1 MARKRANTTKDK
13 NKAVVVKKKQAQPL
27 MQKEAQ
33 YFQELVDVNNRYTAL
48 LKQKAQYEF
57 VLNKLQEH
65 RTKVQKGKVKLP
77 VQITLIPKLMTYPEE
92 DKKEILKIFDEQ
104 IVSYK
109 NSIKSI
115 EGQLQHRY
123 DEYLE
128 TATRTKEF
136 MVNRYGD
143 YKATQLTQN
152 RKQVEDEKNLFEA
165 EFKKLMEDPGTMA
178 EFKKQK
184 AEAIKKNTAR
194 KTKCN
199 SKTCSCGK

>member
-1 MARKRANTTKDK
+1 MTRKRANATK
-13 NKAVVVKKKQAQPL
+13 NKDVVMKKKQAQPL
-27 MQKEAQ
+27 MQREAQ

-128 TATRTKEF
+128 SATRTKEF
-136 MVNRYGD
+136 MVSRYGD
-143 YKATQLTQN
+143 YKAKQLTQN
-152 RKQVEDEKNLFEA
+152 RKQIDDEENLFEA
-165 EFKKLMEDPGTMA
+165 EFKKLMEDSETMA
-178 EFKKQK
+178 EFKRQK
-184 AEAIKKNTAR
+184 AEAIKKNIAR
-194 KTKCN
+194 KTKYNC
-199 SKTCSCGK
+199 KTCSCGK